1 MAQRLLA
8 LDQSSRVSGYAIF
21 YDGKLEDYGK
31 FEFTDNDLGI
41 RLLKIRQKVDGLIDK
56 YNINEVVLE
65 DIQLQNNVSNNVQ
78 TFKAL
83 AEVFGV
89 VYELITEKD
98 IKNSAVLS
106 TVWKSALGVKGR
118 TRPEQKRNAQAFV
131 TSTYGIK
138 ATQDE
143 SDAICIGTYI
153 IISQPAVFSWTK

>member
-31 FEFTDNDLGI
+31 FELTDNDLGI
-41 RLLKIRQKVDGLIDK
+41 RLLKIRQKVDDLIDK

-98 IKNSAVLS
+98 IKSSAVLS

-143 SDAICIGTYI
+143 SDAICIGTYAI
-153 IISQPAVFSWTK
+153 KSQPAVFSWTK

>member
-65 DIQLQNNVSNNVQ
+65 DI
-78 TFKAL
+78 
-83 AEVFGV
+83 
-89 VYELITEKD
+89 
-98 IKNSAVLS
+98 
-106 TVWKSALGVKGR
+106 
-118 TRPEQKRNAQAFV
+118 
-131 TSTYGIK
+131 
-138 ATQDE
+138 
-143 SDAICIGTYI
+143 
-153 IISQPAVFSWTK
+153 

>member
-31 FEFTDNDLGI
+31 FELTDNDLGM
-41 RLLKIRQKVDGLIDK
+41 RLLKIRQKVDELIDK

-98 IKNSAVLS
+98 IKSSAVLS

-143 SDAICIGTYI
+143 SDAICIGTYAI
-153 IISQPAVFSWTK
+153 KSQLTVFSWTK